1 MALKVF
7 VKTLL
12 TKYEQPGYVRH
23 KENMKDTICTAK
35 KILTGNMAALL
46 LFELSFRVLL
56 KILSGET
63 ARSGFWTGS

>member
-1 MALKVF
+1 
-7 VKTLL
+7 
-12 TKYEQPGYVRH
+12 
-23 KENMKDTICTAK
+23 MKDTICTAK

-63 ARSGFWTGS
+63 QERVLDRILKCRDTVI